1 MTGATAGGKKMNK
14 ASSHGKIQRMAGM
27 SIFIAIIVVLTILCT
42 FVRFGPFSIT
52 LALAPIII
60 GAALYGP
67 GAGAILGGVFGF
79 VVLLTGVFGWD
90 GGTVMYLMSLNA
102 LGCVLICIGK
112 GAAAGWISGL
122 VYRLIAKKNIH
133 LGVVVAAI
141 VCPIVNTGIFIIG
154 MMLFYMSTLESWAG
168 GQAVIYYAIFGL
180 TGVNFLVELAVNLVL
195 SSGITSIIRYG
206 QGRRKV

>member
-1 MTGATAGGKKMNK
+1 MNK
-14 ASSHGKIQRMAGM
+14 ASSHDKIQRMTGM
-27 SIFIAIIVVLTILCT
+27 SIFIAIVVVLTILCT

>member
-1 MTGATAGGKKMNK
+1 MNK

-122 VYRLIAKKNIH
+122 FYRLIAKKNIH

>member
-1 MTGATAGGKKMNK
+1 MNK

>member
-1 MTGATAGGKKMNK
+1 MNK
-14 ASSHGKIQRMAGM
+14 ASSHDKIQRMAGM
-27 SIFIAIIVVLTILCT
+27 SIFIAIVVVLTILCT

-112 GAAAGWISGL
+112 GAAAGWISVL